1 MTPRLTVLVI
11 GPETIC
17 LCWLAVDSTGLTTYL
32 GFVRHIYTSAA
43 RTSVLTSS
51 HTTLAHTL
59 SELADEVFEWRP
71 FYLSY
76 IYAGFYSHLRLEGVG
91 SGTARCLGLWHLSPL
106 ILTPRDTAHYRCT
119 EHLQWDADLGGYVPV
134 VVPTVQEMDA
144 AFVQHMTLI
153 SDMWNV
159 VDTATQR
166 RLTEISDGATG
177 SLYITSNSSGFKR
190 YGTTPH
196 GVGQSDATS
205 ITDRVGGMVELSSEL
220 RCYGSARAPANT
232 SNAPVVRVVSVPY
245 VPFAQRQLH
254 AHTQYAQFRKSEEH
268 LINREHA
275 AVKRLLCTHS
285 DHALQLLHT
294 AVQEEIA
301 SFTDATTRDNP
312 YANARHCDTNM
323 DVSLPNFLLTYQI
336 LYLAEHLQCSVLNQ
350 EAFFSTLEAWATTF
364 NPRGILAALDWQY
377 QHRHTVTAAKSK
389 DSHPDARKT
398 PFLVYFGHDRRTT
411 RDLRVYLEVVSD
423 LLTFLVL
430 ARVVPAALTRVEA
443 NTVVHSILPGK
454 RSKHHHIAHDVPH
467 PLKAKQQSGGL
478 PPAFALKHLPFQLE
492 ILSELSDNWTAGSA
506 VATLDDSVTASY
518 VRKFGPLLTLD
529 ALAVTSC
536 MVRRVETLQAVLTV
550 AQACPAVAAAS
561 QQLQGFVQRSQTTV
575 VGATQL
581 LESVIPQWTEVSSE
595 QPTGSQHTFVP
606 LFPRKFPVLCLV
618 LCNLRFV
625 FEHNTALA
633 LDLAGAMFPHITPWY
648 VRTSVFGSPAVVD
661 SEYPVVGDGA
671 RTGTQGTDTLVG
683 GTAEVSARC
692 SVPPLV
698 QAVSTYYSYITR
710 LMRSHG
716 TTCAKKS
723 DLVLEWLQLAL
734 QLDAEHADNAD
745 EGKNS
750 MFASPP
756 GKRKSSYL
764 VTARTILQHPELYRL
779 RSYEA
784 AMLCAAYGYTE
795 GVIWMCE
802 RLLPVPAQ
810 SEFPGAHRHISGH
823 QLLRREELE
832 ELTRILEEVAG
843 RVITEIVFYC
853 VSSAPSDS
861 SNGEGREGQ
870 ASAASQQ
877 VGALLVDSVEL
888 LRTAYAAECMNKLTA
903 RPTKRL
909 ARTLDLL
916 LEGTIA
922 ALTLEG
928 AGLLETVVLK
938 VANTLCETLEEAL
951 ELRDSLEV
959 VRNAP
964 FLQSMLLS

>member
-1 MTPRLTVLVI
+1 M
-11 GPETIC
+11 C
-17 LCWLAVDSTGLTTYL
+17 LRWLAVDSTVLTNHL
-32 GFVRHIYTSAA
+32 VFVRHLYTSAA

-71 FYLSY
+71 FYLCY
-76 IYAGFYSHLRLEGVG
+76 VYAGFYSHLRLEGVG

-119 EHLQWDADLGGYVPV
+119 EHLQWNADLGGYVPV
-134 VVPTVQEMDA
+134 VVLTVQEMDA

-166 RLTEISDGATG
+166 RLTEISDGAMG
-177 SLYITSNSSGFKR
+177 SLYITSNSSDFKR

-196 GVGQSDATS
+196 GVGQNDATS
-205 ITDRVGGMVELSSEL
+205 ITDRAGGMVQLSHEL
-220 RCYGSARAPANT
+220 RCYGSARVPANT
-232 SNAPVVRVVSVPY
+232 SNAPAVRVVSVPY
-245 VPFAQRQLH
+245 VPSVQRQRHTH
-254 AHTQYAQFRKSEEH
+254 AQFAQFRRSEEH

-275 AVKRLLCTHS
+275 AVRRLLSTHS
-285 DHALQLLHT
+285 DHALALLHS

-301 SFTDATTRDNP
+301 SFTDATMRDNP

-336 LYLAEHLQCSVLNQ
+336 LYLAEQLQCSVLNH

-364 NPRGILAALDWQY
+364 NPRGILAVLDWQY
-377 QHRHTVTAAKSK
+377 QHRHTATAAKSK
-389 DSHPDARKT
+389 DSHPGARKT

-423 LLTFLVL
+423 LLTLLVL
-430 ARVVPAALTRVEA
+430 ARIAPAALTRVEA
-443 NTVVHSILPGK
+443 NTVVHSKVSDK
-454 RSKHHHIAHDVPH
+454 RNKHHHSKHDASQTP
-467 PLKAKQQSGGL
+467 KTKQHSGVL
-478 PPAFALKHLPFQLE
+478 PSVFALKHLPFQLE
-492 ILSELSDNWTAGSA
+492 IISDFSDNWTAGSA
-506 VATLDDSVTASY
+506 VAVLDDSVTASY
-518 VRKFGPLLTLD
+518 VRKFGPLLALD
-529 ALAVTSC
+529 ALAAATC
-536 MVRRVETLQAVLTV
+536 MVRRVKTLQAVLTSS
-550 AQACPAVAAAS
+550 QACPAVATAS

-581 LESVIPQWTEVSSE
+581 LERVIPQWIEVSSE

-661 SEYPVVGDGA
+661 AEYPVVED
-671 RTGTQGTDTLVG
+671 GTDTLVG
-683 GTAEVSARC
+683 ETAEVSARC

-698 QAVSTYYSYITR
+698 QAVSTYYSYVTR

-716 TTCAKKS
+716 TTCAKQP

-745 EGKNS
+745 EGKSS

-802 RLLPVPAQ
+802 RLLSAPTQPAF
-810 SEFPGAHRHISGH
+810 SGAHRHISGH

-832 ELTRILEEVAG
+832 ELTRVLEEVAG
-843 RVITEIVFYC
+843 RVITEIVFQC
-853 VSSAPSDS
+853 VSFASSDLP
-861 SNGEGREGQ
+861 NGEGREEQ

-888 LRTAYAAECMNKLTA
+888 LRIAYAAEGLNDLTA

-928 AGLLETVVLK
+928 AGLLDTVVLK

>member
-1 MTPRLTVLVI
+1 M
-11 GPETIC
+11 C
-17 LCWLAVDSTGLTTYL
+17 LRWLAVDSTVLTNHL
-32 GFVRHIYTSAA
+32 VFVRHLYTTAA
-43 RTSVLTSS
+43 RTSVLTSA
-51 HTTLAHTL
+51 HTDLTHTL
-59 SELADEVFEWRP
+59 SELADEIFEWRP

-76 IYAGFYSHLRLEGVG
+76 IYAGFYSHLRLERVG
-91 SGTARCLGLWHLSPL
+91 TGTAQCLGHLSPL

-119 EHLQWDADLGGYVPV
+119 EHLQWDANLGGYVPM

-144 AFVQHMTLI
+144 AHTQHTTLI
-153 SDMWNV
+153 TDLWNV
-159 VDTATQR
+159 LDTATQR
-166 RLTEISDGATG
+166 RCAEASGGAMA
-177 SLYITSNSSGFKR
+177 SLYAASNSSGFKR
-190 YGTTPH
+190 YGTTPY
-196 GVGQSDATS
+196 GLGNSDEPSTK
-205 ITDRVGGMVELSSEL
+205 DRVGGRVELSHEL
-220 RCYGSARAPANT
+220 CCYGSTTASVNT
-232 SNAPVVRVVSVPY
+232 SNAPAVRVVSVPY
-245 VPFAQRQLH
+245 VPSAQRQR
-254 AHTQYAQFRKSEEH
+254 HTNVQYAQFRKSEEH

-285 DHALQLLHT
+285 DHALLLLHS
-294 AVQEEIA
+294 AVQEEIT

-336 LYLAEHLQCSVLNQ
+336 LYLAEHLQSSVLNH

-364 NPRGILAALDWQY
+364 NPRGILAVLDWQY

-430 ARVVPAALTRVEA
+430 ARIAPAALTRVEA
-443 NTVVHSILPGK
+443 ITSVHSKVSNK
-454 RSKHHHIAHDVPH
+454 RNKHHHSKHDASQTP
-467 PLKAKQQSGGL
+467 KTKQHSGVL
-478 PPAFALKHLPFQLE
+478 PSVFALKHLPFQLE
-492 ILSELSDNWTAGSA
+492 IISDFSDNWAAGSA
-506 VATLDDSVTASY
+506 VATLEDSVTASY
-518 VRKFGPLLTLD
+518 VRKFGPLLALD
-529 ALAVTSC
+529 ALAAASC
-536 MVRRVETLQAVLTV
+536 MVRRVKTLQAVLTV
-550 AQACPAVAAAS
+550 AQACPAVATAS

-581 LESVIPQWTEVSSE
+581 LERVIPQWTEVSSE

-633 LDLAGAMFPHITPWY
+633 LDLAGAMFPHTTPWY
-648 VRTSVFGSPAVVD
+648 VRSAVFGSPAVVD
-661 SEYPVVGDGA
+661 SDDPVVGDGA
-671 RTGTQGTDTLVG
+671 RTGTQGTDTLVNE
-683 GTAEVSARC
+683 TAEVSARC

-716 TTCAKKS
+716 TTCAKQP

-745 EGKNS
+745 EGKSS

-802 RLLPVPAQ
+802 RLLSAPAQ
-810 SEFPGAHRHISGH
+810 PAFSGARRHISG
-823 QLLRREELE
+823 QRSLGGEELE

-843 RVITEIVFYC
+843 RVIAELVFQC
-853 VSSAPSDS
+853 VSLAFSDPSD
-861 SNGEGREGQ
+861 REDRVGQ
-870 ASAASQQ
+870 ASAALQQ
-877 VGALLVDSVEL
+877 VGALLVDSVAL
-888 LRTAYAAECMNKLTA
+888 LRTIYMTEGMNDLTA

-909 ARTLDLL
+909 ARTIDLL

-922 ALTLEG
+922 ALTLEA
-928 AGLLETVVLK
+928 AGLRDAVILM

-959 VRNAP
+959 VRSAP

>member
-1 MTPRLTVLVI
+1 M
-11 GPETIC
+11 C
-17 LCWLAVDSTGLTTYL
+17 LRWLAVDSTVLTNHL
-32 GFVRHIYTSAA
+32 VFVRHLYTTAA
-43 RTSVLTSS
+43 RTSVLTSA
-51 HTTLAHTL
+51 HTDLTHTL
-59 SELADEVFEWRP
+59 SELADEIFEWRP

-119 EHLQWDADLGGYVPV
+119 EHLQWDANLGGYVPV
-134 VVPTVQEMDA
+134 VVPTVLEMDA
-144 AFVQHMTLI
+144 AHIQHTTLI
-153 SDMWNV
+153 TDLWNV
-159 VDTATQR
+159 LDTATQR
-166 RLTEISDGATG
+166 RCAEASGGAMV
-177 SLYITSNSSGFKR
+177 SLYAASNSSGFKR
-190 YGTTPH
+190 YGTTPY
-196 GVGQSDATS
+196 GLGNSDEPSTK
-205 ITDRVGGMVELSSEL
+205 DRVGGRVELSHEL
-220 RCYGSARAPANT
+220 CCYGSTSAPVNT
-232 SNAPVVRVVSVPY
+232 SNAPAVRVVSVPY
-245 VPFAQRQLH
+245 VPSAQRLLH
-254 AHTQYAQFRKSEEH
+254 AHAQYAQFRKSEEH

-275 AVKRLLCTHS
+275 AVKRLLSTHS
-285 DHALQLLHT
+285 DHARQLLHA
-294 AVQEEIA
+294 AVQEEIT

-336 LYLAEHLQCSVLNQ
+336 LYFAEHLQSSVLNH

-364 NPRGILAALDWQY
+364 NPRGILAVLDWQY
-377 QHRHTVTAAKSK
+377 QHRHTATAAQGKGSQ
-389 DSHPDARKT
+389 PDGRKV
-398 PFLVYFGHDRRTT
+398 PFLVYFGHDRRTA

-430 ARVVPAALTRVEA
+430 ARIVPAALTRVEA
-443 NTVVHSILPGK
+443 STSVHSKVTGK
-454 RSKHHHIAHDVPH
+454 RSKHHHSAHDVPQA
-467 PLKAKQQSGGL
+467 PKNKQHSGVL
-478 PPAFALKHLPFQLE
+478 PTVFALKHLPFQLE
-492 ILSELSDNWTAGSA
+492 ILSELSDNGAGASA

-518 VRKFGPLLTLD
+518 LRKFGPLLALD
-529 ALAVTSC
+529 AMAAASC
-536 MVRRVETLQAVLTV
+536 MVRHVETLQAVLTA

-581 LESVIPQWTEVSSE
+581 LERVIPQWTEVSSE

-745 EGKNS
+745 EGKSS

-784 AMLCAAYGYTE
+784 AMMCAAYGYTE

-802 RLLPVPAQ
+802 RLLSAPTQPAF
-810 SEFPGAHRHISGH
+810 SGARRHLGGQRSLG
-823 QLLRREELE
+823 REELE
-832 ELTRILEEVAG
+832 ELTRILEEVTG
-843 RVITEIVFYC
+843 RVITEIVFQC
-853 VSSAPSDS
+853 VSSVSSDS
-861 SNGEGREGQ
+861 SNGEGREEQ
-870 ASAASQQ
+870 ASAALQQ

-888 LRTAYAAECMNKLTA
+888 LRTAYAAECMNELTA
-903 RPTKRL
+903 WPTKRL

>member
-1 MTPRLTVLVI
+1 
-11 GPETIC
+11 
-17 LCWLAVDSTGLTTYL
+17 LCWLTGLTNHL
-32 GFVRHIYTSAA
+32 VFVRHLYTTAA
-43 RTSVLTSS
+43 RTSVLTSAHAS
-51 HTTLAHTL
+51 LAHTL
-59 SELADEVFEWRP
+59 SELADEIFEWRP

-76 IYAGFYSHLRLEGVG
+76 VYAGFYSHLRLEGVG
-91 SGTARCLGLWHLSPL
+91 SGAARYPGLWHLSPL

-119 EHLQWDADLGGYVPV
+119 EHLQWDANLGGYVPT

-153 SDMWNV
+153 RDTWDV
-159 VDTATQR
+159 LDTATQR
-166 RLTEISDGATG
+166 RLAEMLDGAMV
-177 SLYITSNSSGFKR
+177 SLYTTSNSSGFKR
-190 YGTTPH
+190 YGTAPP

-205 ITDRVGGMVELSSEL
+205 TTDRVGAMVELSSEL
-220 RCYGSARAPANT
+220 RCYGSARAPAST
-232 SNAPVVRVVSVPY
+232 VNAPAVRVVSVPY
-245 VPFAQRQLH
+245 VPSAQRQLSSRH
-254 AHTQYAQFRKSEEH
+254 TQAHTQFRKSEEH

-275 AVKRLLCTHS
+275 AVKRLLSTHS

-336 LYLAEHLQCSVLNQ
+336 LYLAEHLQCSALNH

-364 NPRGILAALDWQY
+364 NPRGILAVLDWQY
-377 QHRHTVTAAKSK
+377 QHRHTATAAQGKGSQ
-389 DSHPDARKT
+389 PDGRKV
-398 PFLVYFGHDRRTT
+398 PFLVYFGHDRRTA

-430 ARVVPAALTRVEA
+430 AGIVPSALTRVEA
-443 NTVVHSILPGK
+443 STSVHSKVTGK
-454 RSKHHHIAHDVPH
+454 RSKHHHSTHDAPQ
-467 PLKAKQQSGGL
+467 PPKTKQPTGVL
-478 PPAFALKHLPFQLE
+478 PSAFALEHLPFQLE
-492 ILSELSDNWTAGSA
+492 MILSEFSDNGAAGSA
-506 VATLDDSVTASY
+506 VSVLDDSVTASY
-518 VRKFGPLLTLD
+518 VRKFGPLLALD
-529 ALAVTSC
+529 ALAAASC
-536 MVRRVETLQAVLTV
+536 MERYVGTLQAVLT
-550 AQACPAVAAAS
+550 AAAACPTVATAS

-581 LESVIPQWTEVSSE
+581 LERVTPQRTEVSSE
-595 QPTGSQHTFVP
+595 QSAGNHVTFVP
-606 LFPRKFPVLCLV
+606 LFPREFPVLCLV
-618 LCNLRFV
+618 LTNLRFV

-648 VRTSVFGSPAVVD
+648 VRTAVFGTPAVMDSENPAVEGGTSTEVPSPAE
-661 SEYPVVGDGA
+661 SGGETA
-671 RTGTQGTDTLVG
+671 R
-683 GTAEVSARC
+683 R

-710 LMRSHG
+710 LMRSHSN
-716 TTCAKKS
+716 TCAKQS

-734 QLDAEHADNAD
+734 QLDGEHADNAD
-745 EGKNS
+745 SGQSS

-779 RSYEA
+779 RCYEA
-784 AMLCAAYGYTE
+784 ATLCAAYGYTE

-802 RLLPVPAQ
+802 RLLSTAAQ
-810 SEFPGAHRHISGH
+810 YAFPGARRHISGH
-823 QLLRREELE
+823 QLFRREELE
-832 ELTRILEEVAG
+832 ELTRILEEVSG
-843 RVITEIVFYC
+843 GVITEIVFQC
-853 VSSAPSDS
+853 VSFASSDPP
-861 SNGEGREGQ
+861 NGEGREGQ

-877 VGALLVDSVEL
+877 VGALLVDSVAL
-888 LRTAYAAECMNKLTA
+888 LRIAYAAEGLNDLTA

-916 LEGTIA
+916 LEGTIT

-928 AGLLETVVLK
+928 AGLRDTVILK
-938 VANTLCETLEEAL
+938 VANTLCETFEEAL

-959 VRNAP
+959 VRSAP